1 MITPRYYPSL
11 GGFERQAHTLSKE
24 LVHLGLN
31 VTVVTGKDNRHLPPF
46 EKLDGVSIHRLTSS
60 NSSLF
65 RGLLFVPLL
74 AKFLIANA
82 KKYDVL
88 HLHTFGWYLLGVI
101 PIARILH
108 LPVLLKL
115 PNVGNCGL
123 SGIRKHRFGKLLLKL
138 VKCADA
144 FIAMSQDSK
153 EELLKERI
161 LPSRIFSINNG
172 VDTSFFQPSSSVQ
185 EKTKLR
191 EKLRLP
197 NGMLCLFSGRLTHQK
212 GISDLFAIW
221 GDVLENVPSVHLIL
235 CGSGEQESELKDLAQ
250 SYGVQK
256 SVHFIGNVKNI
267 ADYYKATDILVLPSY
282 FEGNSNS
289 ILEAMASGLP
299 VVSTLMGG
307 TSLLIGDAG
316 KEYLIEPG
324 DRAGLLRALSKLLSS
339 NFERQRIG
347 RQFLER
353 VTKEFP
359 IEKVAIKYIDG
370 YKFLASKQFI
380 LERKVHASK
389 KSRA

>member
-1 MITPRYYPSL
+1 MNLRILMITPKYYPSL

-123 SGIRKHRFGKLLLKL
+123 PGIRKHRFGKLLLKL

-191 EKLRLP
+191 KKLRLP

-212 GISDLFAIW
+212 GLSDLFAIW
-221 GDVLENVPSVHLIL
+221 GDVLENIPSVHLIL

-250 SYGVQK
+250 SYGIPK

-299 VVSTLMGG
+299 VVSTLVGG
-307 TSLLIGDAG
+307 TPFLMGEVG
-316 KEYLIEPG
+316 KKYLIKPG
-324 DRAGLLRALSKLLSS
+324 DRSALLKIVSNLLIANS
-339 NFERQRIG
+339 ERQRIG
-347 RQFLER
+347 RELLSR
-353 VTKEFP
+353 V
-359 IEKVAIKYIDG
+359 
-370 YKFLASKQFI
+370 
-380 LERKVHASK
+380 SK
-389 KSRA
+389 KFSINKIADDYVRSYKSLISKKVEDSTLI